1 MHFNAL
7 LTFLE
12 QKSPGTFIH
21 QDLETTL
28 KHAKEEK
35 PENYGQEIVQALVE
49 HCQID
54 SADMP
59 LERANAVNALGK
71 IRLKYMKDDAPVEGF
86 RFVEK
91 TIQWIDDAFN
101 EEAWQERQRS

>member
-12 QKSPGTFIH
+12 QKSPGTFIQ

-28 KHAKEEK
+28 HLAKGT

-49 HCQID
+49 HCAID
-54 SADMP
+54 KGEMP

-86 RFVEK
+86 RLVEK

>member
-12 QKSPGTFIH
+12 KKAPGTFLSK
-21 QDLETTL
+21 DLETTL
-28 KHAKEEK
+28 QLAKQV

-49 HCQID
+49 HCHIE
-54 SADMP
+54 SGDMP
-59 LERANAVNALGK
+59 LERAIAVNALGK

-86 RFVEK
+86 RLVEK

-101 EEAWQERQRS
+101 EEAWQERQR